1 MSMLNL
7 SMEEFKNEFKA
18 GKITVAVYG
27 QGKMGLPLANIFAE
41 AGANVIGVDICEEV
55 VNNLNKGINHITEEP
70 FLSELVA
77 KNVKNGTYH
86 ATTDGKSAA
95 EQADIM
101 IILVPTLTDEKG
113 NIKLLPVYNVAEI
126 ISNGLKKGNIVITE
140 ATMPPSTTESLI
152 PILEKSGLKLTNG
165 DFGLA
170 HAPERTMT
178 GTALRDIKG
187 QYPKIIGANDAKTLE
202 ILCGM
207 YETINSAGIVS
218 ISSIKG
224 AEAVKVFEG
233 VYRDVNIGLANELA
247 LWCEEHNVEALEVF
261 SSANTQ
267 PYCHIHTPGAGVGGH
282 CIPVYPWFVINSSK
296 ELNPRIIKTARE
308 LNDYMAYHMVELTI
322 KGLNS
327 FEKSLKNAKILVLGL
342 TFRGGVKEFM
352 KSAAIPIIAEL
363 NKWDADVYTFDP
375 LCNADDAERFGA
387 KWVEL
392 ESNKW
397 DAVIITSDHLE
408 FKNMN
413 LDNLKDNMTIP
424 LIIDG
429 RNTINPVIAR
439 EKGFTYLSVGNYK
452 L

>member
-7 SMEEFKNEFKA
+7 SKEDFKNKFKN
-18 GKITVAVYG
+18 GEITVAVYG
-27 QGKMGLPLANIFAE
+27 QGKMGLPLANVFAE
-41 AGANVIGVDICEEV
+41 AGVNVIGVDICEEV
-55 VNNLNKGINHITEEP
+55 VENLNKGINHITEEP
-70 FLSELVA
+70 FLSDLVA
-77 KNVKNGTYH
+77 KNVKNGTYS
-86 ATTDGKSAA
+86 ATTDGKLAA
-95 EQADIM
+95 EKADIM

-113 NIKLLPVYNVAEI
+113 NIKLGPVYNVAEI
-126 ISNGLKKGNIVITE
+126 ISSGLKEGNIVITE

-152 PILEKSGLKLTNG
+152 PILEKSGLKLANG

-187 QYPKIIGANDAKTLE
+187 QYPKIIGANGSATLE

-207 YETINSAGIVS
+207 YETINSAGIVP

-261 SSANTQ
+261 ESANTQ

-282 CIPVYPWFVINSSK
+282 CIPVYPWFVINSSE
-296 ELNPRIIKTARE
+296 ELNPRITKTARE
-308 LNDYMAYHMVELTI
+308 LNDYMAHHMVELTI

-352 KSAAIPIIAEL
+352 KSAAIPIISEL
-363 NKWDADVYTFDP
+363 NGWDADVYTFDP
-375 LCNADDAERFGA
+375 LCDETDAERFGA
-387 KWVEL
+387 KWAEL
-392 ESNKW
+392 EAHKW
-397 DAVIITSDHLE
+397 DAVIITSDHAE
-408 FKNMN
+408 FKNMD
-413 LDNLKDNMTIP
+413 LDNLKKNMDIP
-424 LIIDG
+424 LIVDG
-429 RNTINPVIAR
+429 RNTIKPTIAR
-439 EKGFTYLSVGNYK
+439 EKGFKYLSVGNFK